1 MDLKNGVTR
10 LATGCSAFFLLTA
23 GGSATY
29 TMTSQTWLRNFAQHA
44 HGRPAAVQIMLA
56 WQARG
61 EISPAL
67 AHQLDRQIE
76 KCSINAAEENIPR
89 STRNYARYEQSRSQL
104 PVYASDI
111 VFDRCLNYAITN
123 NYPEITAPLRQLTTN
138 LLACAALS
146 GLIAVAGMRGGRTQP
161 PSPVKALSHG

>member
-10 LATGCSAFFLLTA
+10 LATGCSAFFLLAA
-23 GGSATY
+23 GSSATY

-44 HGRPAAVQIMLA
+44 HGQPAAVQVMLA
-56 WQARG
+56 WQARD
-61 EISPAL
+61 EISATL

-76 KCSINAAEENIPR
+76 KCSITAAEENIPL
-89 STRNYARYEQSRSQL
+89 STRNYVHYMQGRSQSRI
-104 PVYASDI
+104 YASDV

-123 NYPEITAPLRQLTTN
+123 NYPEITAPLRHLTASF
-138 LLACAALS
+138 LACAALS
-146 GLIAVAGMRGGRTQP
+146 GLIAVAGMRRGRTQP